1 MMQEKRHPFKVQ
13 NRPIDFNVTVQK
25 NPTLATIQELPLAK
39 FWSSIKRFPQLPKK
53 TIKILLLLQLHILC
67 EARLPSYTSTKM
79 AYCHRLN
86 AEADMRIHLSPAKPF
101 IKEICK
107 NVKQCHSSHQPLCC
121 KMSSF

>member
-53 TIKILLLLQLHILC
+53 TIKILLLLQLHIYVKPDCLHI
-67 EARLPSYTSTKM
+67 LQLKW
-79 AYCHRLN
+79 
-86 AEADMRIHLSPAKPF
+86 RIA
-101 IKEICK
+101 ID
-107 NVKQCHSSHQPLCC
+107 
-121 KMSSF
+121 